1 MDIMDW
7 YGAKGGVGTTTTA
20 LSYAISQA
28 QAGRRTAVVDLS
40 GGDDHLAILGAQPDA
55 DGRVRENLWCLEH
68 PDEGPDLDLLIC
80 DRGTNP
86 PLVEGESTTVLVV
99 NNDYPSLYRAVRKGL
114 RCDRLV
120 LIKQSG
126 RSFSVRDV
134 SECVGHEPIVI
145 EHTPAIA
152 RMVDAG
158 LMLVRSHRLPELEVL
173 SR

>member
-20 LSYAISQA
+20 WLYAISQA
-28 QAGRRTAVVDLS
+28 KAGRRTAVVDLS
-40 GGDDHLAILGAQPDA
+40 GGDDHLAILGAAPDA

-86 PLVEGESTTVLVV
+86 PLVEGEGTTVLVV
-99 NNDYPSLYRAVRKGL
+99 NNDYPSLYRVIHKGL
-114 RCDRLV
+114 RYDRLV

-126 RSFSVRDV
+126 RTLSVDDV
-134 SECVGHEPIVI
+134 SECVSHTPIVI

-152 RMVDAG
+152 LMVDAG
-158 LMLVRSHRLPELEVL
+158 LMLERSHRHPRIEVL
-173 SR
+173 S